1 MNEKHLSII
10 CLIVI
15 LMGGILFFISY
26 QNEFETKTISS
37 ITNEEKGIIFGKIE
51 YVIKNSPST
60 IFVINDGNKILAY
73 YPKSTNL
80 AKNDFVTIYAKKQ
93 LYNEKEE
100 LYVYKV
106 ITQ

>member
-1 MNEKHLSII
+1 MNEKHLSWI
-10 CLIVI
+10 CLVVI

-26 QNEFETKTISS
+26 QNEFENKTISS
-37 ITNEEKGIIFGKIE
+37 IKNEETGIIFGKVE
-51 YVIKNSPST
+51 YVIKNNPST

-73 YPKSTNL
+73 YPKPTNL
-80 AKNDFVTIYAKKQ
+80 AKNDFVTLYAKKQ